1 MMKTPHSET
10 GFVFMNQ
17 TNNRNLNMSGRARFL
32 LLAQFFL
39 FISLNISGQGS
50 GCINGP
56 TVDLGFTSAGT
67 CGLSP
72 VTITGTFGGSAAS
85 VKISENGG
93 GSVSPSSFSSSPFVF
108 TYSPKNKDNG
118 KNVTITVTTNDP
130 PGSQCSAAKATL
142 TLRVG
147 SGVSAPVIGRVTNTT
162 CTQQTGSVVF
172 SGLPSDGA
180 WVLTRNP
187 GEVKTAGQGT
197 STTVSDL
204 PPGNYT
210 FAVANSVGCNSAPSG
225 NVIISSQASVPTLI
239 ITNPN
244 PLCSLSTADLTSPA
258 ITAGSTS
265 GLTFSYWTNSAATI
279 AYSTPSAAGG
289 GTYYIKGTLSAQCF
303 DIKPVTVTTSA
314 TSQANAGTGGHICA
328 QDFKLNATLTAGSG
342 TWTKI
347 SGPGN
352 VAFSP
357 DNHQPGANVSV
368 DQAGTYD
375 FAWSVVNNSCISN
388 DVVRVIFH
396 ELPLINSG
404 GVSDTTICKG
414 DDIQL
419 YANGTG
425 FFSWTPASLFSN
437 PNISDPVAKPV
448 TSTTLTVTLTD
459 QFGCQN
465 SADVKVNVRERAVA
479 NAGPDQV
486 LENQFSTTMNA
497 VLYNTDES
505 GYWTVVAGKGEFF
518 DSTNARASI
527 NGLSPE
533 RNKFLWTVKNGVCP
547 ASLDTVLIVVRDLI
561 IPTLITPNMDGRND
575 YFVVGGFSAQPG
587 AELVIFDRRGV
598 QVYKNGNYD
607 NSWNGIDNNK
617 DPLPEDTYYYVLKTK
632 NAQSIKGF
640 IVIRR

>member
-1 MMKTPHSET
+1 M
-10 GFVFMNQ
+10 
-17 TNNRNLNMSGRARFL
+17 
-32 LLAQFFL
+32 
-39 FISLNISGQGS
+39 
-50 GCINGP
+50 
-56 TVDLGFTSAGT
+56 
-67 CGLSP
+67 
-72 VTITGTFGGSAAS
+72 
-85 VKISENGG
+85 
-93 GSVSPSSFSSSPFVF
+93 
-108 TYSPKNKDNG
+108 
-118 KNVTITVTTNDP
+118 TTNDP

-142 TLRVG
+142 TLRVA

-162 CTQQTGSVVF
+162 CTQQTGSAVL

-187 GEVKTAGQGT
+187 GEVKTTGQGT
-197 STTVSDL
+197 SVTVSDL

-225 NVIISSQASVPTLI
+225 DVIISS
-239 ITNPN
+239 
-244 PLCSLSTADLTSPA
+244 
-258 ITAGSTS
+258 
-265 GLTFSYWTNSAATI
+265 
-279 AYSTPSAAGG
+279 
-289 GTYYIKGTLSAQCF
+289 
-303 DIKPVTVTTSA
+303 SA
-314 TSQANAGTGGHICA
+314 TTQANAGTGGHICA
-328 QDFKLNATLTAGSG
+328 QNFKLNAILTAGTG
-342 TWTKI
+342 TWSKI

-375 FAWSVVNNSCISN
+375 LAWSVANNSCISS
-388 DVVRVIFH
+388 DIVRVIFH
-396 ELPLINSG
+396 ELPLISSG

-414 DDIQL
+414 DEIQL

-425 FFSWTPASLFSN
+425 FFSWTPATLFSN

-465 SADVKVNVRERAVA
+465 SADVKVTVKDRAIA

-497 VLYNTDES
+497 VLYNSDES

-533 RNKFLWTVKNGVCP
+533 RNKFLWTVKNGICP

-587 AELVIFDRRGV
+587 AELIIFDRRGV

-607 NSWNGIDNNK
+607 NSWNGIDNNQ

-632 NAQSIKGF
+632 KDQSIKGF